1 MHDTTELKS
10 IIDDYSTSLV
20 FLWEGLRQTKRLEAD
35 ATKQDFPGIQER
47 KDRLEKALNRMGG
60 LHQTYTAALR
70 QVEKENAEEAKR
82 EEEAKK
88 GGVKD
93 DEL

>member
-1 MHDTTELKS
+1 MKDTSELKS

-20 FLWEGLRQTKRLEAD
+20 FLREGLRQTELLEAD
-35 ATKQDFPGIQER
+35 TTKQDFPGIQER
-47 KDRLEKALNRMGG
+47 KDRLEKAINRMGG

-88 GGVKD
+88 GGAKN